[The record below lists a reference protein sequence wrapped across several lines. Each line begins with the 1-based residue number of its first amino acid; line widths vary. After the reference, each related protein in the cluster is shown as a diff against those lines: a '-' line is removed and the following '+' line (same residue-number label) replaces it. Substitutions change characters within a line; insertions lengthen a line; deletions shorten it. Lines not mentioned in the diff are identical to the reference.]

1 MRTIVF
7 VVNVDWFFISH
18 RLPIALKALE
28 EGYRVHL
35 ITTLTKHRK
44 ELEDLGLEV
53 HNLNISRGSSN
64 AFELFSILLKL
75 IYLFRLIRP
84 DIIHCVTIIPVLIG
98 GIAAHFVTF
107 KGLVFSISGLGY
119 VFINEGFLNRLR
131 KRIITYLYR
140 LSLGHKNM
148 KVIFQNNSDK
158 EFISKIAKI
167 NEDKTVLIKG
177 SGVDLQSFS
186 FSQLPNGAPIVL
198 LASRMLRDKGIIE
211 FVEAASIVK
220 KEFPDTR
227 FVLVGSPDSENN
239 SSLDLKDIEKW
250 REKENIEYWGHLN
263 DMPQVLS
270 QATIVTLPSYREGM
284 PKVLLEAAAVGR
296 PVVTTDVPGC
306 RDSIIPNK
314 TGLLVPPKDSQALAE
329 KLIILL
335 SQKELASQMG
345 LAARELAVKNFNI
358 NAVILGH
365 TILYSE
371 FFEEVL
377 A

>member
-1 MRTIVF
+1 
-7 VVNVDWFFISH
+7 
-18 RLPIALKALE
+18 
-28 EGYRVHL
+28 
-35 ITTLTKHRK
+35 
-44 ELEDLGLEV
+44 
-53 HNLNISRGSSN
+53 
-64 AFELFSILLKL
+64 
-75 IYLFRLIRP
+75 
-84 DIIHCVTIIPVLIG
+84 
-98 GIAAHFVTF
+98 
-107 KGLVFSISGLGY
+107 
-119 VFINEGFLNRLR
+119 
-131 KRIITYLYR
+131 
-140 LSLGHKNM
+140 
-148 KVIFQNNSDK
+148 
-158 EFISKIAKI
+158 
-167 NEDKTVLIKG
+167 KG